1 VFKNFFHLFE
11 TSKPEV
17 NRTESI
23 QYDLWHNDYVV
34 THRCGKKN
42 CCRFQD
48 FTNA

>member
-23 QYDLWHNDYVV
+23 
-34 THRCGKKN
+34 
-42 CCRFQD
+42 
-48 FTNA
+48 